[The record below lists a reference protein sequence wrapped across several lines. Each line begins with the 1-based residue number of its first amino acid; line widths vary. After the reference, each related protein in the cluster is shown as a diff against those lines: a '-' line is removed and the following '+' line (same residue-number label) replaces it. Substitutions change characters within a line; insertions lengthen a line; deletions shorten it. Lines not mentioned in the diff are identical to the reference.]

1 MILPSKVTPYNA
13 SIFPQAV
20 FVAKKL
26 CKQDKKILSLYSECR
41 STIPDVSIFL
51 LLLDFLYATG
61 KIELTENGELHYVA

>member
-20 FVAKKL
+20 FVAGKL
-26 CKQDKKILSLYSECR
+26 RIQDKKVLSLYSECK

-51 LLLDFLYATG
+51 SILDLLYATG
-61 KIELTENGELHYVA
+61 KIELKDNGELHYVG